1 MRAPKTFLLTTLPPL
16 YKVERGW
23 TREARTGVS
32 LRRSIT
38 SSVTSQL
45 MVREDTNHGRGLN
58 FDDMQKVMR
67 GHRPGMVAES
77 PKCVGFVRGRT
88 CSGQPDGASP
98 GRQLFSTQNYF
109 THSLI
114 VCLILLASS
123 CDLIRMKKGDGGGDN
138 SRRAVARVEQS
149 FLYLDE
155 LKGIVPSDASKE
167 DSATRISSYVNS
179 WIRKQLLLNEAA
191 KNIDINEAEVERKVL
206 DYRYS
211 LIGYEFQNFYIQ
223 KNLNDSVSWDEIE
236 TYYKSH
242 QDNFILKQNIVQ
254 GTYIKVPK
262 TAPRIQRVKELMFS
276 KKEKD
281 ITELKS
287 YCLRFSAAYQLPD
300 STWIEFDK
308 LAANSPLAEIPNKIQ
323 FLRNYGYYETNDVN
337 FLYFLKLDAYKISD
351 NVSPLEFVQEDIKNI
366 ILNKRKVELA
376 KKLEDEVYEN
386 AAKRKD
392 FEVFN
397 P

>member
-1 MRAPKTFLLTTLPPL
+1 MNNLSSSISSAVAYACLFHIKPFGQKF
-16 YKVERGW
+16 
-23 TREARTGVS
+23 S
-32 LRRSIT
+32 LRNRF
-38 SSVTSQL
+38 
-45 MVREDTNHGRGLN
+45 TN
-58 FDDMQKVMR
+58 
-67 GHRPGMVAES
+67 
-77 PKCVGFVRGRT
+77 
-88 CSGQPDGASP
+88 
-98 GRQLFSTQNYF
+98 
-109 THSLI
+109 SLI
-114 VCLILLASS
+114 VCLIVLATS
-123 CDLIRMKKGDGGGDN
+123 CDLIRMKKGSGETADA
-138 SRRAVARVEQS
+138 RRPVARVDQS
-149 FLYLDE
+149 YLYF
-155 LKGIVPSDASKE
+155 GIVPSDANE
-167 DSATRISSYVNS
+167 ADSAARISSYVNS
-179 WIRKQLLLNEAA
+179 WIRKQLLMNEAA

-223 KNLNDSVSWDEIE
+223 KNLNDTVSWGEIE
-236 TYYKSH
+236 AYYKAH
-242 QDNFILKQNIVQ
+242 HDNFILKQNIVQ
-254 GTYIKVPK
+254 GTYMKVPK
-262 TAPRIQRVKELMFS
+262 TAPRINRIKELMFS
-276 KKEKD
+276 AKPKD
-281 ITELKS
+281 VDELKS
-287 YCLRFSAAYQLPD
+287 YCLSFSAAYQLPD

-323 FLRNYGYYETNDVN
+323 FLRNYSYYETNDVN